1 MAMKLPAAFT
11 FKAVLTL
18 KAALKPEVVFPL
30 MPVLLAWLWASLQ
43 PQMKLYQA
51 DWSLFWPQAG
61 LLLLQSMP
69 LLLAQALL
77 SWLHNQLKPSR
88 LTNSVVLLFW
98 VAGMLVYPAVVL
110 LADSAQPQGLSH
122 WLLAPGLSLL
132 YWLHFWYQRKLQQGS
147 RSRWQWLFSLDAV
160 LLMLLLAWTIS
171 WAVLLVSHPPG
182 FAKQPIPVLFDW
194 QRLLQNPGLFLSY
207 LCQFSVLA
215 ATMWGC
221 YWLNRYWLIRCILAQ
236 YGLLPFVLV
245 SLTLIVLCYPLLA
258 MLLLQLPMNAVEVPA
273 VPAGGPNP
281 FDWYNFFFMF
291 MQWLLTTPL
300 ILAFDRQQ
308 HEKNL
313 AQIQHRQIQ
322 TELLLLQQQINPHF
336 LFNTLNNLYALCLVR
351 SEQAP
356 TLILRLAD
364 LLRYV
369 VYQGSQ
375 PLVTLQQEIN
385 YLQDY
390 LALQQLRVSNKTE
403 LSLSLPEHADQYLLP
418 PLLLIMLVE
427 NAYKHGV
434 ESTAEP
440 SKVNIQLQLQ
450 DNRLM
455 FVCENTVPAQ
465 QSAAPTG
472 IGLENLR
479 RRLQLCYGEK
489 YSLSSTATA
498 VGWRAELSI
507 NLESAPC

>member
-1 MAMKLPAAFT
+1 MKLPAAVPS
-11 FKAVLTL
+11 KAVLTL
-18 KAALKPEVVFPL
+18 KAALKPEVTFPL
-30 MPVLLAWLWASLQ
+30 MPVLLPWLWASLQ
-43 PQMKLYQA
+43 PQMKLEHA
-51 DWSLFWPQAG
+51 DWSLFWPQTG

-77 SWLHNQLKPSR
+77 SWLHNQLKPSQ
-88 LTNSVVLLFW
+88 LTNTVVLLFW
-98 VAGMLVYPAVVL
+98 GAGMLVYPTVVVL
-110 LADSAQPQGLSH
+110 TDNTEPQGLSH

-132 YWLHFWYQRKLQQGS
+132 YWLHFWYQHRLQQANS
-147 RSRWQWLFSLDAV
+147 SRWQWLLSLDAV
-160 LLMLLLAWTIS
+160 LLMLLLAWTIV
-171 WAVLLVSHPPG
+171 WALLLVSHPPG
-182 FAKQPIPVLFDW
+182 FAQQPIPIRFDW
-194 QRLLQNPGLFLSY
+194 QRLLQNPVLFLSY
-207 LCQFSVLA
+207 FCQFSVLA
-215 ATMWGC
+215 ATMWAC
-221 YWLNRYWLIRCILAQ
+221 YWLNRYWLIRRILAH

-245 SLTLIVLCYPLLA
+245 SLTLILLSYPLLA
-258 MLLLQLPMNAVEVPA
+258 ILLLQLPMNAVAVPA

-308 HEKNL
+308 QEKNL
-313 AQIQHRQIQ
+313 AQIQHRQVQ

-336 LFNTLNNLYALCLVR
+336 LFNTLNNLYALCLVQ

-375 PLVTLQQEIN
+375 PLVTLQQEVN

-403 LSLSLPEHADQYLLP
+403 LSLSLPQQADQYLLP

-434 ESTAEP
+434 ESTAES
-440 SKVNIQLQLQ
+440 SKVTIQLQLQ
-450 DNRLM
+450 DNRLI
-455 FVCENTVPAQ
+455 FICENTVPTQ
-465 QSAAPTG
+465 QSTAATG

-479 RRLQLCYGEK
+479 RRLQLYYGNN
-489 YSLSSTATA
+489 YSLSSAATA
-498 VGWRAELSI
+498 FGWRAELK
-507 NLESAPC
+507 LELEHQPC